1 MHDLVGT
8 ELELTQEFLAQM
20 MGVRRTSVTEVVGD
34 LQKAGMIAYTRG
46 RIHIV
51 DLGQIRAWPVSATAV
66 SVLTTGECFS
76 PTMTPRPDSSGTCY
90 RTAAKSQFM
99 Q

>member
-51 DLGQIRAWPVSATAV
+51 DLGQIRAWP
-66 SVLTTGECFS
+66 
-76 PTMTPRPDSSGTCY
+76 DSSVRTHY
-90 RTAAKSQFM
+90 RRMFQSNEDTTP
-99 Q
+99 